1 MNSFTSMI
9 QHALM
14 QGPVSMSASAP
25 MRFKVM
31 GTTTHILRQIL
42 LLHSFKEK
50 NRLSKIVRTCTQ
62 KNLPKHPHFQIPNGG
77 LVMGGYSEG
86 R

>member
-1 MNSFTSMI
+1 MTQNKLLYQFKSC
-9 QHALM
+9 
-14 QGPVSMSASAP
+14 ASQ
-25 MRFKVM
+25 KVNVF
-31 GTTTHILRQIL
+31 RQIL
-42 LLHSFKEK
+42 LLQSFKEK